1 MNIVSVSLIIFFSLC
16 FAALIFMFGF
26 WFGKVVALEKKEKK
40 RCGYSCSNCEYW
52 PCHYLLCEIE
62 QQKKNLPDLSAG
74 E

>member
-1 MNIVSVSLIIFFSLC
+1 MSIVSVSLVIFFSLC

-26 WFGKVVALEKKEKK
+26 WFGKTVALEKKEKK

-62 QQKKNLPDLSAG
+62 QQHKEDKV
-74 E
+74 